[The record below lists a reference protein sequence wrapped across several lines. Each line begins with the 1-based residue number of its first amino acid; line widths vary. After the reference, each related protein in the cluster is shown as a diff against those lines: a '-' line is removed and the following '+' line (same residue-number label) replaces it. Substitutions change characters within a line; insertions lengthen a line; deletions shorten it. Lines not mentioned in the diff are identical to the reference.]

1 MEGPAAL
8 VQAAAMTAASVS
20 AQCEILR
27 QKEMQQELEY
37 QGVRRQAN
45 WKYMSLELINSTSPS
60 RKEGLDEVKEARWR
74 REYLHLIQRAGMT
87 LKV

>member
-8 VQAAAMTAASVS
+8 VQAAAVTAMSVS
-20 AQCEILR
+20 AQCESLR
-27 QKEMQQELEY
+27 LQEMQQELAY
-37 QGVRRQAN
+37 QGVRRQAK
-45 WKYMSLELINSTSPS
+45 WTYMTLEQINATSPS